1 MSERKTNHEGF
12 MSVSMRNDHSGVK
25 LEHDRSEYVGLP
37 RHSFSLIKRNE
48 SGLNLD

>member
-1 MSERKTNHEGF
+1 MSERNTNHEGF

-25 LEHDRSEYVGLP
+25 MEHDRSEYVGLS